1 MQPNFGTNIQ
11 NILFENNTAD
21 MRSELRETIEEDIQY
36 WLPYVKLKDV
46 EIVSSADMHAIIV
59 KLSFRIDTIGA
70 NVVINILANENALQI
85 ESVEEGEEI
94 QQVGTIGNGVQFNT
108 DRIGSY

>member
-1 MQPNFGTNIQ
+1 
-11 NILFENNTAD
+11 
-21 MRSELRETIEEDIQY
+21 
-36 WLPYVKLKDV
+36 
-46 EIVSSADMHAIIV
+46 MHAIIV

-70 NVVINILANENALQI
+70 NVVINIIANENALQI

-94 QQVGTIGNGVQFNT
+94 QQVGTFGAGVEFNT